1 MRIQH
6 LTTPFNHTLI
16 YDMYSPQEYS
26 LILTE
31 LKSLKPYMADKT
43 QTGDP
48 RSNGMTGLS
57 LDWHY
62 KENRSQSDILNLN
75 RHVLT
80 ITDQLIENPFLN
92 YLDMTNVDLTQVNYY
107 PDGSNYNHHADHA
120 VISAVSTFWDE
131 KTFKGGELHFKEY
144 DYTPYMESNTMIL
157 FPSFEQHEVTNVT
170 GEGRF
175 SINQFFFINR

>member
-62 KENRSQSDILNLN
+62 KENRSQSDILNKSS
-75 RHVLT
+75 RF
-80 ITDQLIENPFLN
+80 D
-92 YLDMTNVDLTQVNYY
+92 YY
-107 PDGSNYNHHADHA
+107 
-120 VISAVSTFWDE
+120 
-131 KTFKGGELHFKEY
+131 
-144 DYTPYMESNTMIL
+144 
-157 FPSFEQHEVTNVT
+157 
-170 GEGRF
+170 
-175 SINQFFFINR
+175 